1 MIRCLRVLLIAFPVT
16 LLAQSASAPATPSFE
31 QIARQAEQARNL
43 NRDDDAIRLYQRGLE
58 LRPDWDEGLWYLAT
72 LQYEKEHFWEARD
85 LLRHFVAQNAK
96 HGPAWALLGLSE
108 YKNRE
113 YARAL
118 AHLQQSLTLG
128 LGDRKELATSVFY
141 FKAVLLTRFE
151 QYHDA
156 LALLYQMRGTGQD
169 QSPLEEPAGLAVL
182 GYPLLPE
189 EVPAG
194 RRGLVRL
201 AGAGAFARTDQRR
214 PEAEKLFRK
223 MVDEFPAEP
232 GVHYQYGLLLL
243 EECPAEGIEEMHKE
257 LGISPSHI
265 PARLRLA
272 EYFLAQSQPEKA
284 RPYVDEVLKLEP
296 RDASG
301 HLLMGETLAS
311 TGDTA
316 GAIRELELA
325 KGLAPGRG
333 RVLWALLRAYMA
345 AGRTDDADRI
355 KAEIEKAGQTEVPK

>member
-1 MIRCLRVLLIAFPVT
+1 MIRCLTMLLMALPVT
-16 LLAQSASAPATPSFE
+16 LCAQSPSMLETPSFE
-31 QIARQAEQARNL
+31 QISREAEQARNL

-58 LRPDWDEGLWYLAT
+58 LQPDWDEGLWYLAT
-72 LQYEKEHFWEARD
+72 LQYEKEHFGEARD
-85 LLRHFVAQNAK
+85 LLRHFVAQNPK

-113 YARAL
+113 YERAL
-118 AHLQQSLTLG
+118 AHLEQSLTLG

-141 FKAVLLTRFE
+141 FKAVLLSRFE

-169 QSPLEEPAGLAVL
+169 QGPLEEPAGLAVL

-189 EVPAG
+189 EVPAA
-194 RRGLVRL
+194 RRELVRL
-201 AGAGAFARTDQRR
+201 AGAGTFARTDQRR
-214 PEAEKLFRK
+214 PEAEKLFRQ

-243 EECPAEGIEEMHKE
+243 EDRPEEGIEEMQKE
-257 LGISPSHI
+257 LAISSSHI

-272 EYFLAQSQPEKA
+272 EYYLAQSQPEKA
-284 RPYVDEVLKLEP
+284 RPYLNEVLKLEP
-296 RDASG
+296 KDASA
-301 HLLMGETLAS
+301 HLLMGETLTSA
-311 TGDTA
+311 GDTA

-325 KGLAPGRG
+325 KILAPGRG

-345 AGRTDDADRI
+345 AGRSDAAARI
-355 KAEIEKAGQTEVPK
+355 KAEIEKGGHTEPPN

>member
-1 MIRCLRVLLIAFPVT
+1 MSGFLKLLVIAFPIA
-16 LLAQSASAPATPSFE
+16 LFAQSASVPASPSFDH
-31 QIARQAEQARNL
+31 IAEAAEQARNL
-43 NRDDDAIRLYQRGLE
+43 NHDDDAIQLYQQGLQ

-72 LQYEKEHFWEARD
+72 LRYEKEHFGETRD
-85 LLRHFVAQNAK
+85 LLRHFLAQNPK

-118 AHLQQSLTLG
+118 AHLEQSLVVG
-128 LGDRKELATSVFY
+128 LGDRQELATSVFY

-169 QSPLEEPAGLAVL
+169 QGPLEEPAGLAVL

-189 EVPAG
+189 EVPAS
-194 RRGLVRL
+194 RRELVRL

-214 PEAEKLFRK
+214 SDAEKLFGK
-223 MVDEFPAEP
+223 MVGDFPAEP

-243 EECPAEGIEEMHKE
+243 EDRPVEGIEEMHKE
-257 LGISPSHI
+257 LAISPSHI

-272 EYFLAQSQPEKA
+272 EYYLAQAQPEKA
-284 RPYVDEVLKLEP
+284 RAYLDEVLKLEP
-296 RDASG
+296 KEPSG

-311 TGDTA
+311 TGDNV

-325 KGLAPGRG
+325 RDLAPGRG

-345 AGRTDDADRI
+345 AGRRDDADRI
-355 KAEIEKAGQTEVPK
+355 KAEIEKAGQTGSPK

>member
-1 MIRCLRVLLIAFPVT
+1 MIRCLTVLLVAFPIA
-16 LLAQSASAPATPSFE
+16 LFAQSASSPDALSID
-31 QIARQAEQARNL
+31 QIAQAAEQARNQ
-43 NRDDDAIRLYQRGLE
+43 NRDDEAIRLYQKGLE
-58 LRPDWDEGLWYLAT
+58 IRPDWDEGLWYLAT
-72 LQYEKEHFWEARD
+72 LHYEKEHFGEARD
-85 LLRHFVAQNAK
+85 LLRHFVAQNPK

-108 YKNRE
+108 YKSRD

-118 AHLQQSLTLG
+118 AHLEQSLTLG
-128 LGDRKELATSVFY
+128 LGDRKELANSVFY
-141 FKAVLLTRFE
+141 FKAVLLIRFE

-169 QSPLEEPAGLAVL
+169 QGPLEVPAGLAVL

-189 EVPAG
+189 EVPAP
-194 RRGLVRL
+194 RRELVRL
-201 AGAGAFARTDQRR
+201 AGAGTFARTDQRR
-214 PEAEKLFRK
+214 EEAEKLFRK
-223 MVDEFPAEP
+223 MADDFPAEP

-243 EECPAEGIEEMHKE
+243 EDHPQEGIEEMHKE
-257 LGISPSHI
+257 LAISPSHI

-272 EYFLAQSQPEKA
+272 EYYLAQSQPEKS
-284 RPYVDEVLKLEP
+284 RPLLDEVLKLEP
-296 RDASG
+296 NDASG
-301 HLLMGETLAS
+301 HLLLGETLTS

-345 AGRTDDADRI
+345 AGRQDDADHI
-355 KAEIEKAGQTEVPK
+355 KAEIEKAGQAEPPK